1 MIKKFIRLGVFL
13 GVIATLVYFSGG
25 LQNFFKSP
33 TAYAVGDLTVD
44 WGVPEGS
51 PIFTVSGAAPGQT
64 EIRDVDVTNSS
75 LSLKP
80 VAVRGLLTSQ
90 SAGMSSVLD
99 ITISEDGNTLYG
111 PVTLDQFFSDSNSS
125 DGIPLSDLNSGAQTT
140 YQFELTFKT
149 EAENE
154 FQNQTIV
161 FDLII
166 GVAFTVP
173 VECGSPAQYG
183 TPIFG
188 TSGNDNLRG
197 RNRMDL
203 IVGFDGNDIIS
214 GGNNHDCII
223 GGSGNNKLSGGN
235 GNDIIQAGDGNNFV
249 YGGNGKD
256 VVTTGSGN
264 DKIDGGNGNDFVLA
278 GAGNDNI
285 SGGNGN
291 DNLNGEADVDKAGG
305 GLGTD
310 TCSAET
316 EIKCEL

>member
-1 MIKKFIRLGVFL
+1 MIKKFIRIGVVL
-13 GVIATLVYFSGG
+13 GVIALLVWAGG
-25 LQNFFKSP
+25 GVSK
-33 TAYAVGDLTVD
+33 TAYAVGDLAVD
-44 WGVPEGS
+44 WGVPEGN

-64 EIRDVDVTNSS
+64 EIRNVDVTNSS

-80 VAVRGLLTSQ
+80 VAVRGLLASQ

-99 ITISEDGNTLYG
+99 ITISEGGNTLYG

-166 GVAFTVP
+166 GVAFSVP

-197 RNRMDL
+197 GNKKDL
-203 IVGFDGNDIIS
+203 IVGLEGDDTIS
-214 GGNNHDCII
+214 GGNSDDCLI
-223 GGSGNNKLSGGN
+223 GGPGDNKIDGGN
-235 GNDIIQAGDGNNFV
+235 ADDVIVAGDGNNKIH
-249 YGGNGKD
+249 GGNGKD

-264 DKIDGGNGNDFVLA
+264 DKIDGGNANDTVNAGGGNDI
-278 GAGNDNI
+278 I

-291 DNLNGEADVDKAGG
+291 DELFGELGIDSIHGGNGKDVCEAENKV
-305 GLGTD
+305 
-310 TCSAET
+310 
-316 EIKCEL
+316 KCEL